1 VKTFVIY
8 DRKTGEVLQTHAQAG
23 DPHGGPEG
31 LLRAARPE
39 AKPDAVGV
47 LEVDPLAPGV
57 SYRVDV
63 KSKRL
68 VAADG
73 GAARGAGGA
82 GVSPA
87 GGDPDAAR
95 HAVVPV
101 EPAKKA

>member
-1 VKTFVIY
+1 MKTFVIY
-8 DRKTGEVLQTHAQAG
+8 DRKTGEILQAHAQAG

-31 LLRAARPE
+31 LLKSARPE

-47 LEVDPLAPGV
+47 LEVEALAPGV
-57 SYRVDV
+57 GYRVDV
-63 KSKRL
+63 KAKRL

-82 GVSPA
+82 SVSPA
-87 GGDPDAAR
+87 GGDPEAAR
-95 HAVVPV
+95 HAVVHV